1 MPIMGPNVKMPM
13 LGPRQYTQ
21 DHLGTKTLHVPIIGP
36 VKHTICVDPIRE
48 ESYPE
53 KVLDPG

>member
-13 LGPRQYTQ
+13 LGPRQYTR

-36 VKHTICVDPIRE
+36 VKHTICVDPIGK

-53 KVLDPG
+53 KLLDP